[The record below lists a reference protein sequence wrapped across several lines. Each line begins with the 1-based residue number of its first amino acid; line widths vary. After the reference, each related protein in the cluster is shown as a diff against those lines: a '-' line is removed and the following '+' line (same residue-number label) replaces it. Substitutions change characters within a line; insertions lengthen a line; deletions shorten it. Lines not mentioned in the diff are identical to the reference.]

1 MEAPMISKTEDR
13 FALPVTLTVGSHGL
27 HHPGLRRR
35 RHA

>member
-13 FALPVTLTVGSHGL
+13 FVLSVSLTLGSHVL
-27 HHPGLRRR
+27 HHPGFRRR